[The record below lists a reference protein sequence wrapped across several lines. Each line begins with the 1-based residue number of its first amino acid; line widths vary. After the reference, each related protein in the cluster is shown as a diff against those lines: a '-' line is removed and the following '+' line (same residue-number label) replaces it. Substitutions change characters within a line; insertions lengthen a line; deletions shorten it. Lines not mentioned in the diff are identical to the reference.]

1 LEAVVDIKYLHKQG
15 LSDRAIARKLGISP
29 RTVKKYRTS
38 PELVRV
44 YNCKEHRP
52 TVIDNFK
59 GNVEQWLSEDS
70 GYTATWIY
78 DRLKPMGYAGGYAV
92 VMRYVRQWKTQYH
105 QIAYLRFE
113 TEPGVQA
120 QVDFGEFTITL
131 PDGNIRKVYC
141 FAMILGY
148 SRMLYCELVNR
159 CDLMTFL
166 DCHIHA
172 FEFFGGVPQEILYDR
187 MKNVFIGR
195 IAGRDKFNSYLTSF
209 ALHYGFRPAVTP
221 PYAPWVKGKVERP
234 YHFIREG
241 FWRGYGFNCLER
253 ANVDLQHWLGMKAER
268 IHGTTHERVIDRFE
282 REKPLLTLTPPKAF
296 DTSYKIYRDVY
307 KDCTV
312 AFDGNHYMLPHTLVG
327 HSMLLRAKD
336 RTLRIFED
344 DKLVISYS
352 IPENKGNTVAE
363 PAFREALKKDREMN
377 RRKYDASMPG
387 KGRAYKATYGPTVP
401 SYALSVEQRGMD
413 IYSQIGGEVIN
424 G

>member
-1 LEAVVDIKYLHKQG
+1 MDIRYLHKQG
-15 LSDRAIARKLGISP
+15 FSDRAIARKLGMSP

-38 PELVRV
+38 PDLAGV
-44 YNCKEHRP
+44 YHRREHRP

-59 GNVEQWLSEDS
+59 GNLEQWLTEDA
-70 GYTATWIY
+70 GYSAAWIY
-78 DRLKPMGYAGGYAV
+78 HRLKPMGYTGGYAV
-92 VMRYVRQWKTQYH
+92 VMRHVRHWKTQFH
-105 QIAYLRFE
+105 RVAYLRFE
-113 TEPGVQA
+113 TEPGLQA
-120 QVDFGEFTITL
+120 QVDFGEFAITL
-131 PDGNIRKVYC
+131 PDGRVRKVYC

-148 SRMLYCELVNR
+148 SRMLYCELVDR

-172 FEFFGGVPQEILYDR
+172 FLFFGGVPQEILYDR

-195 IAGRDKFNSYLTSF
+195 LAGRDRFNSYLTSF
-209 ALHYGFRPAVTP
+209 ALHYGFRPALSP

-234 YHFIREG
+234 FHFIREG
-241 FWRGYGFNCLER
+241 FWRGYGFTCLER
-253 ANVDLQHWLGMKAER
+253 ANVDLSHWLGMKAER

-282 REKPLLTLTPPKAF
+282 REKPLLSALPPKTF

-312 AFDGNHYMLPHTLVG
+312 AFGGNHYMLPHTLVG

-344 DKLVISYS
+344 DKLIISYV
-352 IPENKGNTVAE
+352 IPENKGETVAE

-377 RRKYDASMPG
+377 RRKYGAVMAG
-387 KGRAYKATYGPTVP
+387 KGRAHMTTYSPTVP
-401 SYALSVEQRGMD
+401 AYALSVELRDMD
-413 IYSQIGGEVIN
+413 IYLQIGGEVAN